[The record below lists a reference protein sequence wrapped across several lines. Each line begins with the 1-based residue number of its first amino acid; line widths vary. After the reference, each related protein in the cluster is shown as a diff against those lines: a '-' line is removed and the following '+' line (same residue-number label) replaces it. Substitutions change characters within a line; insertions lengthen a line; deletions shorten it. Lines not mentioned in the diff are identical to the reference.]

1 MLLINKHPREI
12 FNFGNCYLG
21 IFFFIL
27 MNIHNPE
34 SAMYLWCSIQLSE
47 TCKLQLII
55 IVVLPVIIITMR
67 YLNCFKLAS
76 SLPFVFRRGQFPIF
90 IIDYNLLPTLAPT
103 YLMVTK
109 RRSSKKSLLPWF
121 LHVWMEG
128 EVIAVLLQSRL
139 SVTGLG
145 LCPGHARAPSKE
157 EPKEQRETK

>member
-1 MLLINKHPREI
+1 MKTCGSKSIFHRLTRSFSPKYNVQPQHGKLCVFKFPAHTGGITMLLINKHPREI

-67 YLNCFKLAS
+67 YLNCFKQAS

-109 RRSSKKSLLPWF
+109 RRSSKKSLLP
-121 LHVWMEG
+121 
-128 EVIAVLLQSRL
+128 
-139 SVTGLG
+139 
-145 LCPGHARAPSKE
+145 
-157 EPKEQRETK
+157 